1 MPSGRRSVANPITV
15 GLLALMICGC
25 GATTTP
31 SEATT
36 STSAASPQRPPSAAP
51 VTPAGPTVAPTP
63 TARPTV
69 TPTARPVASCVD
81 RTLASLT
88 EAQRIGQ
95 LFMIG
100 LSKDRLD
107 ATERAGIAQFHF
119 GSVAFTT
126 HTTAGVNGVRAVTDA
141 VQALAT
147 SAATGRIRFVV
158 AANQEGGLTQAL
170 AGPGFDVIPA
180 ALDQGAMTP
189 VALKRLAARWGR
201 ELDAAGVNLDFAPVA
216 DVVPPGTDDQ
226 NAPIGQ
232 LKREF
237 GHDPATVSSHV
248 AAFIAGM
255 KQAGIA
261 TSAKHFPG
269 LGRVVGNTDFTGD
282 VTDSVTARNDPF
294 LKPFA
299 KAIDAG
305 VPFVMVSLATYTRID
320 PSHLA
325 VFSPDVIGGMLRGD
339 LAFRGVVISD
349 ALGATAVASI
359 PPATRAIDFLD
370 AGGDMIIS
378 NKVPPAIEMAKGL
391 STLAAEDE
399 TFRARIDDAALRVL
413 HAKEALGLL
422 PCGT

>member
-1 MPSGRRSVANPITV
+1 M
-15 GLLALMICGC
+15 
-25 GATTTP
+25 
-31 SEATT
+31 
-36 STSAASPQRPPSAAP
+36 
-51 VTPAGPTVAPTP
+51 
-63 TARPTV
+63 
-69 TPTARPVASCVD
+69 
-81 RTLASLT
+81 T
-88 EAQRIGQ
+88 ESQRIGQ

-107 ATERAGIAQFHF
+107 DTERAGIADRHF

-126 HTTAGVNGVRAVTDA
+126 HTRIGVEAVRAITDS

-147 SAATGRIRFVV
+147 SSATDRVGFIV
-158 AANQEGGLTQAL
+158 AANQEGGITQAL
-170 AGPGFDVIPA
+170 AGPGFDVIPS
-180 ALDQGAMTP
+180 ALDQGTLAP
-189 VALKRLAARWGR
+189 AQLKRMAGRWGR
-201 ELDAAGVNLDFAPVA
+201 QLGAAGVNLDLAPVA

-232 LKREF
+232 LRREF

-248 AAFIAGM
+248 PAFIDGM
-255 KQAGIA
+255 QEADIA
-261 TSAKHFPG
+261 TSAKHYPG

-282 VTDSVTARNDPF
+282 VSDSVTGRNDPF
-294 LKPFA
+294 LEPFA

-325 VFSPDVIGGMLRGD
+325 VFSPTIIGEMLRGD
-339 LAFRGVVISD
+339 LGFRGVVISD

-359 PPATRAIDFLD
+359 APATRAIDFLD

-378 NKVPPAIEMAKGL
+378 NKVPPAIEMADGL
-391 STLAAEDE
+391 ASRAAQDAA
-399 TFRARIDDAALRVL
+399 FRKRIDDAVVRVL

-422 PCGT
+422 RCGG